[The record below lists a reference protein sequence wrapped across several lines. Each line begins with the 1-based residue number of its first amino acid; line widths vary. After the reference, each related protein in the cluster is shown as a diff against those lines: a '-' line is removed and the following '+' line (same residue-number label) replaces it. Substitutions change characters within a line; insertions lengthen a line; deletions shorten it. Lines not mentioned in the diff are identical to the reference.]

1 MHERIGTGERMFST
15 IIVVGSVNMDLVVRT
30 KRMPKEGESLIGS
43 GFTMVP
49 GGKGANQAVAAA
61 RLGGTTHFVGRV
73 GNDMF
78 GTRLREGLS
87 SCGVTTE
94 HLLVDDGPSGIA
106 VIILNESGQNSIVV
120 APGANATCRP
130 DDLRPVAALFG
141 MADFLLLQLEIPLK
155 TIEAALDMA
164 HAAGLRSVLDA
175 GPAQEVSMDLLRKAD
190 IVSPNETEAS
200 ALTGI
205 EVNNL
210 TTARKAAKKLL
221 DGGVE
226 TVVIKLGQQG
236 ALVVTPD
243 LEEHVSSFPVDAV
256 DTTAAGDAFT
266 GALAVALADGTDLVD
281 AVRFANAAGALAV
294 TCLGAQPSMPT
305 RESVEQFIAERVGS

>member
-1 MHERIGTGERMFST
+1 MGST
-15 IIVVGSVNMDLVVRT
+15 IIVVGSVNMDLVVRA

-61 RLGGTTHFVGRV
+61 RLGSTTHFVGRV

-78 GTRLREGLS
+78 GRRLRDGFS
-87 SCGVTTE
+87 SCGVNTD
-94 HLLVDDGPSGIA
+94 HVLVDNGPSGIA
-106 VIILNESGQNSIVV
+106 MIILNENGQNSIVV

-130 DDLRPVAALFG
+130 DDLRQVAGLFG
-141 MADFLLLQLEIPLK
+141 TADFLLLQLEIPFD

-175 GPAQEVSMDLLRKAD
+175 GPAQKVSLDLLRKAD
-190 IVSPNETEAS
+190 IVSPNETEAL
-200 ALTGI
+200 ALTGV
-205 EVNNL
+205 EVNDVAS
-210 TTARKAAKKLL
+210 ARVAARKLL
-221 DGGVE
+221 DGGVA
-226 TVVIKLGQQG
+226 TVVMKLGEQG
-236 ALVVTPD
+236 ALVVTHD
-243 LEEHVSSFPVDAV
+243 LEEHVPAFPVDPV

-266 GALAVALADGTDLVD
+266 AALAVAVADGTGLVE

-294 TCLGAQPSMPT
+294 TRLGAQPSMPT
-305 RESVEQFIAERVGS
+305 REAVEQFIAERAGR